1 MTLSDFHNRLLGDT
15 LCIVVGIFKQNFKV
29 KCESRNTKAITW
41 RYTSINNIIYENMLI
56 LTARIL
62 WRATRISNIL
72 LVTENRRRHKYMVW
86 RMLTWLIVDSDMTC
100 SGLWRG
106 MLRQMKLLVGIPHAM
121 LRKFLKQIFKV
132 QCESTNTK
140 VISWKRFLKQHYSW
154 NHDNCWERT
163 ILNYRSYIFPYYRNF
178 VACYSQM
185 HDIKSWSRT

>member
-62 WRATRISNIL
+62 WRATRKSNIL

-121 LRKFLKQIFKV
+121 LRKFLKQTLRCNVKV
-132 QCESTNTK
+132 RTPKWFHEN
-140 VISWKRFLKQHYSW
+140 VFLNNIIHGTMTIV
-154 NHDNCWERT
+154 EREP
-163 ILNYRSYIFPYYRNF
+163 F
-178 VACYSQM
+178 
-185 HDIKSWSRT
+185 